1 MKRTPILSTILIL
14 LLHVNCISDYPSDFS
29 YDYAS
34 DFPEDYKIQP
44 SEGSWIQPW
53 KGNPWYWQYKE
64 KPVLLLGAS
73 NDDNLF
79 QWPKDILI
87 PHLDSMRNIGVNYA
101 RNTMSDR
108 NDKGFELYAFL
119 QLKDGKYDLDQWN
132 EEYWNRFDFFL
143 KETAKR
149 EIIVQIEVWDRF
161 DVWDK
166 YWLPH
171 PFNPANNVNYTS
183 ILSGLELVY
192 PLHPASNMQP
202 FFFTPPGLKNNVVL
216 LNYQQRFVEKMLS
229 YSLKYDHILYCM
241 DNETSAEEAWGAYWA
256 EFIREK
262 AAEKDKSIYI
272 TEMWDDRNLKS
283 DHQKRTFDHQERYAF
298 CDISQNTWQDGQV
311 LWDNFQWVRD
321 YLSLHP
327 RPINVVK
334 TYMRNNKGIESWWKH
349 VIGGVASSRFHR
361 PTSGWGLSAPSAA
374 SVKAVRKIES
384 VVKFWELTPGN
395 DLLSMRDENE
405 AYLTSKAGEF
415 YVIYFTNGGAVGLD
429 LQTFSSKF
437 KLKWLEVH
445 SGVWISEQSI
455 AGGKIVEINAPGVGG
470 WVAVISKN

>member
-1 MKRTPILSTILIL
+1 MKRTPFISTILIL
-14 LLHVNCISDYPSDFS
+14 FLHVNCISNYPSD
-29 YDYAS
+29 Y
-34 DFPEDYKIQP
+34 PEDYQIEP
-44 SEGSWIQPW
+44 SDGSWVQPW

-79 QWPKDILI
+79 QWPEDILI
-87 PHLDSMRNIGVNYA
+87 SHLDSMRNIGANYV

-108 NDKGFELYAFL
+108 KDRGFELYAFL
-119 QLKDGKYDLDQWN
+119 QLEDGKYDLDQWN

-161 DVWDK
+161 DFWDK

-183 ILSGLELVY
+183 ILSGLELIY
-192 PLHPASNMQP
+192 PLHPASNVQP
-202 FFFTPPGLKNNVVL
+202 FFFTTPGQKNNVVL
-216 LNYQQRFVEKMLS
+216 LNYQLRFVEKMLS
-229 YSLKYDHILYCM
+229 ISLNYDHILYCI
-241 DNETSAEEAWGAYWA
+241 DNETSAQEAWGAYWA
-256 EFIREK
+256 EFILGK

-272 TEMWDDRNLKS
+272 TEMWGALDLKS
-283 DHQKRTFDHQERYAF
+283 DHHKRTFDHRERYSF
-298 CDISQNTWQDGQV
+298 CDISQNTWQNGQV

-321 YLSLHP
+321 YLSIHP

-334 TYMRNNKGIESWWKH
+334 TYRRNDKGIESWWKH

-361 PTSGWGLSAPSAA
+361 PTSGWGLSEASAA
-374 SVKAVRKIES
+374 SVKAARKIES

-405 AYLTSKAGEF
+405 AYLTSKPGEF

-429 LQTFSSKF
+429 LHAFSSKF
-437 KLKWLEVH
+437 KLKWLKL
-445 SGVWISEQSI
+445 STGVWISEETI
-455 AGGKIVEINAPGVGG
+455 DGGRIVGINAPGGGG
-470 WVAVISKN
+470 WVAVINKK